1 VNGLLMTV
9 TRHRHSCDLNP
20 GPTVPT
26 APKSSTL
33 TTRLPSHPMWRV
45 CVCVCIQLRVRVVF
59 LLDHMLSTSE
69 DDTKALTHIV
79 KVWLS
84 VWLTRN
90 TAIGINCAFS

>member
-1 VNGLLMTV
+1 VACL
-9 TRHRHSCDLNP
+9 
-20 GPTVPT
+20 
-26 APKSSTL
+26 
-33 TTRLPSHPMWRV
+33 
-45 CVCVCIQLRVRVVF
+45 CVCIQLRVRVVF

-90 TAIGINCAFS
+90 TAIGINNDRLTAFDPGQPG